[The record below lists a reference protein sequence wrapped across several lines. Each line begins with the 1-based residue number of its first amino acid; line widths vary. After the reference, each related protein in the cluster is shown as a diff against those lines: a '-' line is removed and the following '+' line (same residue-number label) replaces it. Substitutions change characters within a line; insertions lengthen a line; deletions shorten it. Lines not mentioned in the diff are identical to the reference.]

1 MPQKSLHSP
10 SPFYLQQSP
19 LWPPYTSGSAPR
31 DIAFNPYNG
40 FMYVANGVSNTVSVI
55 DSATNTVIDTIP
67 VGTQPF
73 GIAFN
78 PENGFLYVAN
88 FGGGN
93 TAYAISPL
101 TTTFSDGCN
110 CTIGNAGHNATC
122 TVTNACGGP
131 A

>member
-1 MPQKSLHSP
+1 
-10 SPFYLQQSP
+10 
-19 LWPPYTSGSAPR
+19 
-31 DIAFNPYNG
+31 
-40 FMYVANGVSNTVSVI
+40 MYVANGVSNNISVI
-55 DSATNTVIDTIP
+55 YSATNTVIDTIH
-67 VGTQPF
+67 VGTRPF

-93 TAYAISPL
+93 TVSVTAPL

-110 CTIGNAGHNATC
+110 GTIGSAGHNATC
-122 TVTNACGGP
+122 TVTNAYGGP